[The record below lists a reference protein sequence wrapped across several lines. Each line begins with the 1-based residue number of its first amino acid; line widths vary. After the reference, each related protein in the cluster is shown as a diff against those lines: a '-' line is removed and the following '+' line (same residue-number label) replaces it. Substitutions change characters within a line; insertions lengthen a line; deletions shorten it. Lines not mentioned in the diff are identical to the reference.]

1 MIPPPPLASGCPRSR
16 LSSFAVDQDTRT
28 RASKAGTST
37 AKKLLHDLRLQYM
50 RPVARMVRARF
61 PDDEALL
68 RKLSLSKQRDAQGP
82 ISAAEAMADTAARD
96 EIRRGGHIVR
106 LIDAMVRP
114 APESNPSESAEWL
127 TLIRRR
133 RVGSGNGGGLE
144 GGEGVARAVGATVDV
159 NIPRVAYQL
168 YL

>member
-50 RPVARMVRARF
+50 RPVARMARARF

-82 ISAAEAMADTAARD
+82 ISAAEAMADTAAQVKD
-96 EIRRGGHIVR
+96 LFITGGFPPDFVER
-106 LIDAMVRP
+106 LRTAALKV
-114 APESNPSESAEWL
+114 
-127 TLIRRR
+127 
-133 RVGSGNGGGLE
+133 
-144 GGEGVARAVGATVDV
+144 
-159 NIPRVAYQL
+159 
-168 YL
+168 